1 MITERLQDA
10 IRSSG
15 VTRYAIWKRT
25 GIGQDTLCH
34 FMKNETG
41 LALSTVDKILDAL
54 GLEIVIR
61 PRRMGRITRERVQAR
76 REK

>member
-1 MITERLQDA
+1 MITERLQEA

-41 LALSTVDKILDAL
+41 LALSTVDKILDCL
-54 GLEIVIR
+54 GLEIVIQPKR
-61 PRRMGRITRERVQAR
+61 TSQHVRAR